1 MKERV
6 SKAVVN
12 WLLKDDEE
20 KQKYYEIYLFG
31 IDQMLGNI
39 INILTAMIIGIL
51 FGELLRTI
59 IFVTPFMVIRS
70 YAGGYHASSTLRCYI
85 LTNIAIIVVL
95 SAMKFIT
102 FSSTFLGCLSV
113 MNSMVILILAP
124 VDTEN
129 KRLDEIECI
138 HYRKKTIIVWSVEV
152 VITIFCAIL
161 QYKLIAES
169 VIFAQVVLSLSL
181 ICGQIHNLHEK
192 GK

>member
-1 MKERV
+1 MVDRQTK
-6 SKAVVN
+6 
-12 WLLKDDEE
+12 
-20 KQKYYEIYLFG
+20 KYIQ
-31 IDQMLGNI
+31 I
-39 INILTAMIIGIL
+39 
-51 FGELLRTI
+51 
-59 IFVTPFMVIRS
+59 
-70 YAGGYHASSTLRCYI
+70 
-85 LTNIAIIVVL
+85 
-95 SAMKFIT
+95 
-102 FSSTFLGCLSV
+102 SV

>member
-1 MKERV
+1 
-6 SKAVVN
+6 
-12 WLLKDDEE
+12 
-20 KQKYYEIYLFG
+20 
-31 IDQMLGNI
+31 
-39 INILTAMIIGIL
+39 
-51 FGELLRTI
+51 
-59 IFVTPFMVIRS
+59 MVIRS

-138 HYRKKTIIVWSVEV
+138 HYRKNYNCLECRSGYYNILCN
-152 VITIFCAIL
+152 FAI
-161 QYKLIAES
+161 
-169 VIFAQVVLSLSL
+169 
-181 ICGQIHNLHEK
+181 
-192 GK
+192 